1 MGVQASLAFFS
12 ACGIIR
18 IQAPLTGLSDRWI
31 MRIQTSLCHLI
42 VCRLLW
48 IQTALAVCNSI
59 MLFFQFVSSHSLSV
73 QCMYNHINNRVPVN
87 AKKSRPHFSF
97 SSYLF
102 SHIML
107 KRLYIIH
114 ANKYSE
120 LPKKKVTI
128 LRLF

>member
-73 QCMYNHINNRVPVN
+73 QCIYYRVPVN
-87 AKKSRPHFSF
+87 AKMSRPHFLF

-102 SHIML
+102 SHMML
-107 KRLYIIH
+107 RRLYIIH

-120 LPKKKVTI
+120 HPKKKVTI